1 MRIVKSYIAALVAFL
16 VVDLVWIS
24 AYVIG
29 YYEREVGALLREEPN
44 MAAAVVF
51 YLGYIAGVLALAT
64 LPALEARSPRV
75 AVVRG
80 AVLGAVA
87 YGTYTVTNYA
97 MIEGWT
103 LGLVISDVIWG
114 AFLTG
119 LTAFV
124 GYFFGRS

>member
-1 MRIVKSYIAALVAFL
+1 MRIVKAYIAALVAFL
-16 VVDLVWIS
+16 VVDLLWITF
-24 AYVIG
+24 YVIG
-29 YYEREVGALLREEPN
+29 YYESQVGNLLRAEPV
-44 MAAAVVF
+44 MGAAVLF
-51 YLGYIAGVLALAT
+51 YLGYIAGVLVLASE
-64 LPALEARSPRV
+64 PAVAARSGRM

-103 LGLVISDVIWG
+103 MGLLVSDVIWG

-124 GYFFGRS
+124 GYFFGRR

>member
-1 MRIVKSYIAALVAFL
+1 MRIVKSYIASLVAFL
-16 VVDLVWIS
+16 VVDLVWII